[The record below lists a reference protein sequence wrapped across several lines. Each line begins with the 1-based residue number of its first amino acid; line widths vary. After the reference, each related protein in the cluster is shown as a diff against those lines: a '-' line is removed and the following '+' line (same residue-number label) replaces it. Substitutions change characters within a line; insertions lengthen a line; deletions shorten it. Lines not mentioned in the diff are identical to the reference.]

1 MIIAIISIVIIAIV
15 LFIASYFMTDR
26 FKQLEDQLEQVSIS
40 SLQETYQLKRKIKVL
55 EEELLVDDSF
65 VQPADNYETPLLR
78 EIKELH
84 KLGYDTKTIAQQVN
98 LDEYEVR
105 SILNQF

>member
-1 MIIAIISIVIIAIV
+1 MIIAIISIISVAIV
-15 LFIASYFMTDR
+15 LLIASYFMTDK

-55 EEELLVDDSF
+55 EEELLVDESF
-65 VQPADNYETPLLR
+65 VQPTEGYDTPLLR

-84 KLGYDTKTIAQQVN
+84 RLGYDTKSIAQQVN
-98 LDEYEVR
+98 LDEYEVT

>member
-1 MIIAIISIVIIAIV
+1 MVIAIITIVAIAIV
-15 LFIASYFMTDR
+15 LMIASYFMTDR

-55 EEELLVDDSF
+55 EEELLVDDNF
-65 VQPADNYETPLLR
+65 AQPTDNYDTPLLR
-78 EIKELH
+78 EIKELQN
-84 KLGYDTKTIAQQVN
+84 LGYDTKTIAEQVN

>member
-1 MIIAIISIVIIAIV
+1 MTIAIIAILLI
-15 LFIASYFMTDR
+15 IASYFMTDR
-26 FKQLEDQLEQVSIS
+26 FKQIEDQLEQLSIS

-55 EEELLVDDSF
+55 EEELLVDGDL
-65 VQPADNYETPLLR
+65 VQPTENYDTPLLR